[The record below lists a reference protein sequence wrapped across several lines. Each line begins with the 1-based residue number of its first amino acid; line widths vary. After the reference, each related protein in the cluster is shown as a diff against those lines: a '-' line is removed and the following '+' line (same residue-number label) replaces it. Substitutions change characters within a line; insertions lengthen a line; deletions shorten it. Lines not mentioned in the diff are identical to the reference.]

1 MYLSIVIIEYNI
13 IIPQQ
18 YIKYIRGIVSLHRYC
33 HLHTNIKFIECTQ
46 GYRGRNLQ
54 CFKDRIYLN
63 SQTR

>member
-1 MYLSIVIIEYNI
+1 M
-13 IIPQQ
+13 
-18 YIKYIRGIVSLHRYC
+18 RGIVSLHRYC